1 MIRKKRVSL
10 KNDND
15 EEFNQNSI
23 NRKVRSY
30 VDLGRTA
37 YAVFRRPTPCGAVA
51 DAVLNLGSNQDF
63 PNNSNI

>member
-1 MIRKKRVSL
+1 MIAKKRVSL

-30 VDLGRTA
+30 VDLG
-37 YAVFRRPTPCGAVA
+37 
-51 DAVLNLGSNQDF
+51 
-63 PNNSNI
+63 